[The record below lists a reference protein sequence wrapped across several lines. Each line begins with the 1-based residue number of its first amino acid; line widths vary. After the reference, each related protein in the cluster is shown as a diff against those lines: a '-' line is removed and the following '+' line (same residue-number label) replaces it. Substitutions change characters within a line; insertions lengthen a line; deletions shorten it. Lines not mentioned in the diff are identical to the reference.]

1 MKKRKKNK
9 SLTTK
14 EKIIFW
20 VKKPENIALIFLLII
35 VTIIGIIDD
44 KLDIILIVYVVAFL
58 FGLLIGTIFYLKD
71 KFF

>member
-1 MKKRKKNK
+1 MKKEKRNKSFMTKNK
-9 SLTTK
+9 
-14 EKIIFW
+14 IVFW